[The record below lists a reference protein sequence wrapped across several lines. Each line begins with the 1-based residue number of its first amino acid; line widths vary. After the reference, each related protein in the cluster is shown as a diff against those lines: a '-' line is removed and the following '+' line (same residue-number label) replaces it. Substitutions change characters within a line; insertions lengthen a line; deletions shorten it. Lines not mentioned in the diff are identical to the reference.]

1 MPKKALGP
9 DHSVTLNGTNISQW
23 VTNINVNDEHDQVET
38 TGFQQQYRSF
48 VPGLGNCEITTTLLQ
63 GYGSGEPDSL
73 VYPLYANKL
82 AGTIKVT
89 DTTGTVVYTAI
100 SQPYNYAPFN
110 GGVGDVVSIDV
121 TWANGSTAGLT
132 RGTS

>member
-9 DHSVTLNGTNISQW
+9 DTQVTLNGTNISQF
-23 VTNINVNDEHDQVET
+23 VTNINVNDEHDQVDI
-38 TGFQQQYRSF
+38 TGMQQAYRQF
-48 VPGLGNCEITTTLLQ
+48 TPGIGNMEITTTLLQ

-73 VYPLYANKL
+73 IFPLYNNKI

-89 DTTGTVVYTAI
+89 DTSSTVVYTAI

-110 GGVGDVVSIDV
+110 GGPGDANSIDV